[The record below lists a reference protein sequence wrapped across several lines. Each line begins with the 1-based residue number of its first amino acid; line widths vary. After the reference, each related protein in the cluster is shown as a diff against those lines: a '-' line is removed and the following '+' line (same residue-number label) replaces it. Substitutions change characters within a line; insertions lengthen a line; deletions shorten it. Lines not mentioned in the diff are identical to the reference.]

1 MELEEAMLKRRSVR
15 EFLDKEVTDELTE
28 KLLQYAM
35 AGPSACNKR
44 PWEFYVIKSP
54 EILEKFRKSAR
65 YTDYSSPLNI
75 IVAGNTKHALPLQ
88 LSDFWIQDCSAA
100 IENILLGAVSLG
112 LGSCWCGLYPQK
124 RAVKNVQEI
133 LGLDENIIPLGLIHI
148 GFPVSVPEPRTQ
160 YEEKRIHII

>member
-1 MELEEAMLKRRSVR
+1 MELEEAMLKRRSIR
-15 EFLDKEVTDELTE
+15 EFLDKEVPEELTE
-28 KLLQYAM
+28 KLLRYAM
-35 AGPSACNKR
+35 SGPSACNKK

-54 EILEKFRKSAR
+54 EIREKLRKSAR
-65 YTDYSSPLNI
+65 YTDYASPQSI
-75 IVAGNTKHALPLQ
+75 VVAGNTKRALPLQ

-133 LGLDENIIPLGLIHI
+133 LGLGEHIIPLGLIHL
-148 GFPVSVPEPRTQ
+148 GFPASAPEPRTQ
-160 YEEKRIHII
+160 YDEKWVHFI